1 MQTPYVSV
9 LISDL
14 FCHLLWSLFAL
25 SPFLAWQGN
34 CSGYPGSLSL
44 VVLRIKPRGLCM
56 LGNCF
61 NTELFS
67 QPQNET
73 LIISFKSSKLSN
85 LAIPISLSF
94 ILVSFPFSLP
104 SCLPLSFFSGEGV
117 EKASCDVACCGS
129 GSCGKWWRRHCKPGS
144 GEPGTPKHLQL
155 IQ

>member
-1 MQTPYVSV
+1 
-9 LISDL
+9 
-14 FCHLLWSLFAL
+14 
-25 SPFLAWQGN
+25 
-34 CSGYPGSLSL
+34 
-44 VVLRIKPRGLCM
+44 M

-73 LIISFKSSKLSN
+73 IISFKSSKLSN

-117 EKASCDVACCGS
+117 EKLPVTWLAVGVAPVGNGEGDTASLGQES
-129 GSCGKWWRRHCKPGS
+129 LGPLSTYS
-144 GEPGTPKHLQL
+144 
-155 IQ
+155 